1 MADVVL
7 KEISSDNWEECASLK
22 LRTSQG
28 GLIAPNLYSIAE
40 SKVEATFMPLAIY
53 DTNNKMVG
61 FVMWGIDPDDG
72 EYWIYRLMVDEKYQ
86 GKGFGK
92 AAVVEVLKRLKEL
105 GAGRVYVGYKP
116 QNVVAAS
123 LFASLGFERTG
134 QMLQGEFVAKLE
146 FE

>member
-1 MADVVL
+1 LAEVVL
-7 KEISSDNWEECASLK
+7 RDINSDNWEECANLK

-28 GLIAPNLYSIAE
+28 GLVAPNLFSIAE

-53 DTNNKMVG
+53 DNHTMVG
-61 FVMWGIDPDDG
+61 FIMWGIDPDDG

-134 QMLQGEFVAKLE
+134 QMLQGEFIAKLE

>member
-1 MADVVL
+1 MAEVTLRDV
-7 KEISSDNWEECASLK
+7 SSDNWEECANLR

-40 SKVEATFMPLAIY
+40 SKVEATFTPLAIY
-53 DTNNKMVG
+53 SNNTVIG
-61 FVMWGIDPDDG
+61 FAMWGIDPDDG
-72 EYWIYRLMVDEKYQ
+72 EYWMYRLMIDEKYQ

-92 AAVVEVLKRLKEL
+92 AALTEVLRRLKEL

-116 QNVVAAS
+116 QNVVAAA
-123 LFASLGFERTG
+123 LFAGFGFERTG

>member
-1 MADVVL
+1 MAEVIL
-7 KEISSDNWEECASLK
+7 KEVGRENWEECANLR

-40 SKVEATFMPLAIY
+40 SKVEATFLPLAIY
-53 DTNNKMVG
+53 SENTMVG
-61 FVMWGIDPDDG
+61 FIMWGIDPDDG
-72 EYWIYRLMVDEKYQ
+72 EYWIYRLMIDEKYQ

-92 AAVVEVLKRLKEL
+92 AAVLEVLKQLQER

>member
-1 MADVVL
+1 MAEVVL
-7 KEISSDNWEECASLK
+7 RDINSDNWEECANLK

-28 GLIAPNLYSIAE
+28 GLVAPNLFSIAE

-53 DTNNKMVG
+53 DNHTMVG
-61 FVMWGIDPDDG
+61 FIMWGIDPDDG

-134 QMLQGEFVAKLE
+134 QMLQGEFIAKLE

>member
-1 MADVVL
+1 M
-7 KEISSDNWEECASLK
+7 K

-28 GLIAPNLYSIAE
+28 GLVAPNLFSIAE

-53 DTNNKMVG
+53 DNHTMVG
-61 FVMWGIDPDDG
+61 FIMWGIDPDDG

-134 QMLQGEFVAKLE
+134 QMLQGEFIAKLE

>member
-1 MADVVL
+1 MAEVIL
-7 KEISSDNWEECASLK
+7 KEVGRDNWEECVNLR

-40 SKVEATFMPLAIY
+40 SKVEATFLPLAIY
-53 DTNNKMVG
+53 SEDKMVG
-61 FVMWGIDPDDG
+61 FIMWGIDPDDG
-72 EYWIYRLMVDEKYQ
+72 EYWIYRLMIDEKYQ

-92 AAVVEVLKRLKEL
+92 AAVLEVLKQLRER